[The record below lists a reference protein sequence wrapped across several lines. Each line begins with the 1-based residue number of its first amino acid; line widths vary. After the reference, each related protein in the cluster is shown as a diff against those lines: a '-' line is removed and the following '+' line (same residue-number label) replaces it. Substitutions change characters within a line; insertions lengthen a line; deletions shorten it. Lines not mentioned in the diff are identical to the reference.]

1 MAAVCFRCSQPFP
14 RKPNG
19 ASHGFGHYAA
29 LLAGR
34 GKAGSGTVYYKGNAG
49 GKNFGGKG
57 GGKNAAGGKGL
68 GGKGL
73 GGGAKTGEKLDKLT
87 DIVAALV
94 ATMSTPGGNKQSLT
108 NAQAHNSQ
116 YPGLPKPGISR
127 VGWRQPAAPSGQV
140 APSPPGVAA
149 ASEDTNVE
157 VDQLAV
163 SLASQHDISIEA
175 ATKMADVLRANKKPI
190 PAVPRK
196 YTAVLQEYVNNHQAA
211 NKVLLET
218 RSALEHANHNIL
230 AAMETLEV
238 AKNEAI
244 QLSQD
249 LRSAKTE
256 AQRTWD
262 ELEEHSANSKGVSKT
277 VQPKTSESIE
287 LSILQ
292 QVADL
297 LSGLQRPELGPL
309 RVQLNACMA
318 AAIPAGE
325 QSASSGGDPS
335 VPPSGKLDIAMDEGP
350 TNSKS
355 PPIVA
360 NSDSVVVV
368 PATVEFD

>member
-1 MAAVCFRCSQPFP
+1 M
-14 RKPNG
+14 
-19 ASHGFGHYAA
+19 
-29 LLAGR
+29 
-34 GKAGSGTVYYKGNAG
+34 
-49 GKNFGGKG
+49 
-57 GGKNAAGGKGL
+57 
-68 GGKGL
+68 
-73 GGGAKTGEKLDKLT
+73 
-87 DIVAALV
+87 
-94 ATMSTPGGNKQSLT
+94 
-108 NAQAHNSQ
+108 

-140 APSPPGVAA
+140 APSLPGVAA

-211 NKVLLET
+211 NKVLLEA
-218 RSALEHANHNIL
+218 RSALEYANLNIL

-262 ELEEHSANSKGVSKT
+262 ELEEHSANSKVASKT
-277 VQPKTSESIE
+277 VQPKTSESTE

-297 LSGLQRPELGPL
+297 LSGLQRPDLGPL

-325 QSASSGGDPS
+325 QSTGSGGDPS

-368 PATVEFD
+368 PATAPSGSGGDLPVVLVTPANQPTKREMPDAASSGDEARYATVRSGQNSLQAGRLCHAKLLEAEKDAILGIPRLAEAAEAAANEEGGSEQYGS